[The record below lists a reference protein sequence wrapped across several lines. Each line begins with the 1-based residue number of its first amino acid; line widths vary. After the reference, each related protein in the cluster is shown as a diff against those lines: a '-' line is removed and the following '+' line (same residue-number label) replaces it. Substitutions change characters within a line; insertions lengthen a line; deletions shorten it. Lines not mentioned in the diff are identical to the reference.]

1 MRSGTLLPL
10 IGLMVLGN
18 ASRAADVLIQNA
30 HVYDGTGNAPFTAD
44 VRVHAGHIT
53 AVARHLQPKKNEIA
67 RDARGLAL
75 APGFIDMHTHTD
87 RDLLKDLDAA
97 TVSRQ
102 GVTTIFI
109 GQDGDSHFPLRDY
122 YEQLTKTPA
131 AINVASM
138 IGHATL
144 REQIMG
150 KDLYRA
156 STADELVRMKA
167 LLAQELRAG
176 AFGLSTGLE
185 YEEGHF
191 ATTEEVIELSRVAAA
206 QGGFY
211 ISHVRDEANH
221 TFEAFDEVLKIGRE
235 AHIPVEI
242 THIKLGST
250 PLWHMAATRMPEYF
264 ASAKRDHVNL
274 MADVY
279 PYTYWYST
287 IRVLMADRDYE
298 NPAKVAQAVADNGG
312 AGAIRLVLYTP
323 EPALAGKTLDEI
335 AAAWKLTPAESYIR
349 IVRATSAEVG
359 TDEQMEAV
367 IVTSMSEDDVRWFI
381 AQPQIMFCSDGDLHG
396 AHPRGAGS
404 FPRVLGRYVRE
415 QKVLPLEL
423 AIHKMTGLAA
433 HQLGL
438 KDRGRIAQGYVAD
451 LVLFD
456 PAVVIDQSTIEAP
469 EAPPLGIPAVMVG
482 GSWVIDHGKPT
493 GAHPGQV
500 IRSAAF
506 RP

>member
-1 MRSGTLLPL
+1 MRHGSLALL
-10 IGLMVLGN
+10 ISITFLGN
-18 ASRAADVLIQNA
+18 AVHAADVLIQNA
-30 HVYDGTGNAPFTAD
+30 HVYDGTGKPAFTAD
-44 VRVHAGHIT
+44 VRVHAGRIT
-53 AVARHLQPKKNEIA
+53 AVGPHLHPAAGETV
-67 RDARGLAL
+67 RDAQGLSL
-75 APGFIDMHTHTD
+75 APGFIDMHTHAD
-87 RDLLKDLDAA
+87 HGLLKDLDAA
-97 TVSRQ
+97 TQSRQ

-122 YEQLTKTPA
+122 FRQLEKAPP

-156 STADELVRMKA
+156 STPQELARMKV

-191 ATTEEVIELSRVAAA
+191 ATTEEVIELSKVAAA
-206 QGGFY
+206 TGGFY

-250 PLWHMAATRMPEYF
+250 QLWHRAATRMPEYF
-264 ASAKRDHVNL
+264 AAAQRDHVNL

-279 PYTYWYST
+279 PYTYWHST
-287 IRVLMADRDYE
+287 IRVLVPDRDYE
-298 NPAKVAQAVADNGG
+298 NLDKVAQAVADNGG
-312 AGAIRLVLYTP
+312 AGAIRLVRYTP
-323 EPALAGKTLDEI
+323 EPGLAGKTLEEI
-335 AAAWKLTPAESYIR
+335 AAAWKLTPAEAYVR
-349 IVRATSAEVG
+349 IVHATSAEVG
-359 TDEQMEAV
+359 AHEPMELV

-381 AQPQIMFCSDGDLHG
+381 AQPQIMFCSDGELHG

-404 FPRVLGRYVRE
+404 FPRILGRYVRE
-415 QKVLPLEL
+415 QKVLSLEL
-423 AIHKMTGLAA
+423 AIHKMTGLPAS
-433 HQLGL
+433 QLKL
-438 KDRGRIAQGYVAD
+438 KDRGRIAAGYIAD

-456 PAVVIDQSTIEAP
+456 PAVVIDQSTIDAP

-482 GSWVIDHGKPT
+482 GSWVIDNGQPT
-493 GAHPGQV
+493 GVHSGQV
-500 IRSAAF
+500 LRSAWF